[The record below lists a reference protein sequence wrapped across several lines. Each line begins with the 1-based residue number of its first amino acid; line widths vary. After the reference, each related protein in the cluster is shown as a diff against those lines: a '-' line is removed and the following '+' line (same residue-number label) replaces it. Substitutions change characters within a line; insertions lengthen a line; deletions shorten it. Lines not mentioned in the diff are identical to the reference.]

1 MKTAVRLLATALPL
15 ICGGCTWVTVPS
27 APGAANHVATLDA
40 SQAAK
45 CQLLS
50 RSDLS
55 VGTAIGAFQRLPAD
69 VAADLQTLAVN
80 RAVDAGG
87 NGVAPLTDVKDGH
100 QTFGIYKCG
109 AASAP
114 AAAAATPAPTPTT
127 APSASTAVKTIP
139 YNPPPSD

>member
-1 MKTAVRLLATALPL
+1 MKTAVTFLATALPL
-15 ICGGCTWVTVPS
+15 IFGGCTWVTVPS

-40 SQAAK
+40 SQSAK

-50 RSDLS
+50 KSDLS
-55 VGTAIGAFQRLPAD
+55 VGTAIGSFQRLPAD

-80 RAVDAGG
+80 SAVDAGG
-87 NGVAPLTDVKDGH
+87 DGVSPLTDVKDGH

-109 AASAP
+109 ASSAP
-114 AAAAATPAPTPTT
+114 AGATPVPAPTT

-139 YNPPPSD
+139 YTPPTLD